1 MSENAPQGKP
11 SSPTTAYRNLVPQ
24 APSALRDLVA
34 ALGYP
39 IERKAGGGYAVSVE
53 TLTAI
58 AGELSSLVGKMPAW
72 GWRYLH
78 GVINEKE
85 RASAKLT
92 QAIFTWGAVLD
103 GTPAILANTQDVLVR
118 AKAGQLHP
126 GSVVLGS
133 SQRCPGCQVAF
144 VPTVPWQRYCRPQCR
159 RRPGGDH
166 GAAHA

>member
-1 MSENAPQGKP
+1 MLGNAKSTDP
-11 SSPTTAYRNLVPQ
+11 SPKTRYRELAPQ
-24 APSALRDLVA
+24 APQMLQELIR

-39 IERKAGGGYAVSVE
+39 VEVQPGGRVTVSVE
-53 TLTAI
+53 TLALV
-58 AGELSSLVGKMPAW
+58 AGELSALVSKEPAW
-72 GWRYLH
+72 GRSYLSN
-78 GVINEKE
+78 VLN
-85 RASAKLT
+85 RRQPASALFV
-92 QAIFTWGAVLD
+92 QAIVTWGAVID

-126 GSVVLGS
+126 GSVVLAN

-159 RRPGGDH
+159 RRPGGEH